1 MPLGKL
7 IVLYGINNLGK
18 TTQAKRL
25 VKELRRRGKLAEYLK
40 FPKYDILPSG
50 PMADRFLRA
59 GNPDHFS
66 AREIQIIT
74 ALNRTQC
81 IPLIEQR
88 LKDGVWIISEDY
100 TGTGIGWG
108 VAHGV
113 PRAFLE
119 EVNSHLLKEDMAF
132 LLDGQRFMDSVEE
145 QHKFEKDL
153 ALVEHARAVFKDLA
167 RDYGWKTIN
176 ANQTEDEVFAE
187 IWNHIEKNAGVK
199 L

>member
-1 MPLGKL
+1 MLGKF
-7 IVLYGINNLGK
+7 IVIYGVNNLGK

-25 VKELRRRGKLAEYLK
+25 VKELRRRGKLAEYIK
-40 FPKYDILPSG
+40 FPKYDIIPSG
-50 PMADRFLRA
+50 PMADRFLRG

-88 LKDGVWIISEDY
+88 LQAGVWIISEDY
-100 TGTGIGWG
+100 TGTGVGWG

-113 PRAFLE
+113 PKEFLE

-132 LLDGQRFMDSVEE
+132 LLDGQRFMDSIEE
-145 QHKFEKDL
+145 AHKFEKDL
-153 ALVEHARAVFKDLA
+153 ALVEHARAIFKDLA
-167 RDYGWKTIN
+167 REYSWKTVN
-176 ANQTEDEVFAE
+176 ANRSEEEVFTE
-187 IWNHIEKNAGVK
+187 IWDYIEENAGVK